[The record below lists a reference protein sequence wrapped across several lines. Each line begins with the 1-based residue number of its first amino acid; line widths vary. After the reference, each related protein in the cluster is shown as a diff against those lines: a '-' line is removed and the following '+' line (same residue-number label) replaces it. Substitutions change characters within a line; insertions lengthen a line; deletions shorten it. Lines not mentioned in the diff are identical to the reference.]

1 MILGDIFM
9 SDKIVLLEE
18 RKEITTFLLD
28 EGDITE
34 TVNVLPNGNM
44 RGYDYSGVK
53 IHAEDVVTLSS
64 KSEIGKIHV
73 RRYCEDNED
82 CLIFGIA
89 VNNPLTMTGGK
100 RKTAILILG
109 HIFRLRLASGIKN
122 VNVKDRIAL
131 TPNGAVVNGAG
142 TCFAMHPVEDS
153 DKYHFVEV
161 FLPYNTSACKSE
173 PIPPCG
179 TYWETLSDESFSDIS
194 DGLSE
199 NMINAYSA
207 QDVAWASDND
217 GEFYIKAKPRFFED
231 PIWVGGL
238 LKKGSD
244 VFYNDPMKIKFNF
257 KIESG
262 SSIMG
267 FGFCFGTEGNFG
279 LFAGVTY
286 SNPSGILVWESVGE
300 VNTYKDREVTLSAD
314 TTYKMEMTN
323 NPEDEY
329 YVIKLYSENDE
340 LLSTLNINK
349 DRFEEMA
356 EYERLD
362 LSKTIYFG
370 MVIDTTTGGD
380 YIKKFTISNVEI
392 KTPIR

>member
-1 MILGDIFM
+1 M
-9 SDKIVLLEE
+9 SDKTVLLEE

-34 TVNVLPNGNM
+34 TVNVLPNGNII
-44 RGYDYSGVK
+44 GYDYSGVK

-64 KSEIGKIHV
+64 KSQIGKIHV

-109 HIFRLRLASGIKN
+109 HIFRFKLASGIKN
-122 VNVKDRIAL
+122 INVKDRIAL
-131 TPNGAVVNGAG
+131 TPNGAVVNDAG

-161 FLPYNTSACKSE
+161 FLPYNSSACMSE

-179 TYWETLSDESFSDIS
+179 TYWQTTTDESFSDIS
-194 DGLSE
+194 QDLSQ
-199 NMINAYSA
+199 NMINAFRA

-217 GEFYIKAKPRFFED
+217 GEFYVTGKPGFYED
-231 PIWVGGL
+231 PVWIGGL

-244 VFYNDPMKIKFNF
+244 VFYNDPMRIRFNF
-257 KIESG
+257 KMEG
-262 SSIMG
+262 GLLAVG
-267 FGFCFGTEGNFG
+267 FGFCFAADGTFG
-279 LFAGVTY
+279 LFAGVSY
-286 SNPSGILVWESVGE
+286 SNPAGITVWEFPE
-300 VNTYKDREVTLSAD
+300 DLYLHKDSQVTLSAD
-314 TTYKMEMTN
+314 TTYKMEISN

-329 YVIKLYSENDE
+329 YMIKTYSENNE
-340 LLSTLNINK
+340 LLSTININK
-349 DRFEEMA
+349 DEFESTA
-356 EYERLD
+356 EYGGLD
-362 LSKTIYFG
+362 LSKPIYFG
-370 MVIDTTTGGD
+370 MIIYTYTDGG
-380 YIKKFTISNVEI
+380 YVKKFIISDVEI
-392 KTPIR
+392 LTPIRN

>member
-1 MILGDIFM
+1 MD
-9 SDKIVLLEE
+9 DTIVLLEE

-34 TVNVLPNGNM
+34 TVNVIPSGSVKA
-44 RGYDYSGVK
+44 YDYSGVK

-64 KSEIGKIHV
+64 KSQIGKIHV

-89 VNNPLTMTGGK
+89 VNNPVTMTGGK

-109 HIFRLRLASGIKN
+109 HIFRLKLASGIKN

-131 TPNGAVVNGAG
+131 TPNGAVVNDAG

-161 FLPYNTSACKSE
+161 FLPYNSSACMSE

-179 TYWETLSDESFSDIS
+179 TYWQTTTDESFSDIS
-194 DGLSE
+194 EGLSQ
-199 NMINAYSA
+199 NMINAYGA

-217 GEFYIKAKPRFFED
+217 GEFYITAKPRFFED

-244 VFYNDPMKIKFNF
+244 VFYNDPMRIRFNF
-257 KIESG
+257 KMESVMG
-262 SSIMG
+262 TIG
-267 FGFCFGTEGNFG
+267 FGFCFGTEGTFG
-279 LFAGVTY
+279 LFAGVSY
-286 SNPSGILVWESVGE
+286 SNPTGIIVWGNMGDIDVH
-300 VNTYKDREVTLSAD
+300 KDNQVTLNAD
-314 TTYKMEMTN
+314 TTYKIEITN
-323 NPEDEY
+323 TPEDEY

-349 DRFEEMA
+349 EEFEEMA
-356 EYERLD
+356 EYEGLD
-362 LSKTIYFG
+362 LSQPIYFG
-370 MVIDTTTGGD
+370 MIIDTTTGGD
-380 YIKKFTISNVEI
+380 YIKKFIISDVEI
-392 KTPIR
+392 TTPIRN